1 MMHELIELIG
11 RRGPE
16 NGNASLNELGAGRCA
31 DLTSATVEASSFPPR
46 LWRTG
51 QAASEWVITTLAAAI
66 AFYSHSIIAKQNEY
80 SHRLRSGH

>member
-31 DLTSATVEASSFPPR
+31 DLTSAAVESAVFPATPLNGPVERR
-46 LWRTG
+46 L
-51 QAASEWVITTLAAAI
+51 
-66 AFYSHSIIAKQNEY
+66 
-80 SHRLRSGH
+80 SG